1 MQKLYDRDFYL
12 WAKETAAAL
21 REGRVAEADLENIA
35 EEIDGLA
42 NRDYRELYSRLRGI
56 LEHKLK
62 LCVTKGIVLDHGR
75 HGWETTVRTQQ
86 DELRLVLEASP
97 SLGRRLPELIP
108 RAYRAAADRVYGLY
122 EVAAPPECPWT
133 VEEILG

>member
-42 NRDYRELYSRLRGI
+42 NRDYRELYSRLRRI

-75 HGWETTVRTQQ
+75 KRPCEHSRTSC
-86 DELRLVLEASP
+86 A
-97 SLGRRLPELIP
+97 
-108 RAYRAAADRVYGLY
+108 
-122 EVAAPPECPWT
+122 
-133 VEEILG
+133 